1 MDEEDVT
8 ILRKTWRGLCLPRRT
23 ERTVRVTAR
32 PKPLLY
38 TVALLYTLLYTGSSS
53 TVLLLISLTIPTM
66 SLAIWKALWVKQRTK
81 YIPSPHGV
89 YHESHR

>member
-38 TVALLYTLLYTGSSS
+38 TVALLYTGSSS
-53 TVLLLISLTIPTM
+53 MVLLLISLTIPTM

-89 YHESHR
+89 YHESQR